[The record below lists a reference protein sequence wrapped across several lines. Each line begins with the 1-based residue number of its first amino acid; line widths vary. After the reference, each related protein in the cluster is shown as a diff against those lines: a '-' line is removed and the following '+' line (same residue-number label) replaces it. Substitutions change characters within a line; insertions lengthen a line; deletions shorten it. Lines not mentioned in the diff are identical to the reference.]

1 MLHAG
6 QHDVS
11 GAHKKNTIN
20 RSTAG
25 CFRFFILIQC
35 LDLRRG
41 SRVVRVPQNHKRKA
55 SVFFLNKE
63 LPARERFLRC
73 VTCLLYDERVRRG
86 IIDLVGS
93 ERMGIAP
100 CQRSSIFLPRCS
112 LWVQRQ
118 SGF

>member
-63 LPARERFLRC
+63 LPAPERFLRG
-73 VTCLLYDERVRRG
+73 VTRLLYQE
-86 IIDLVGS
+86 
-93 ERMGIAP
+93 
-100 CQRSSIFLPRCS
+100 
-112 LWVQRQ
+112 
-118 SGF
+118 